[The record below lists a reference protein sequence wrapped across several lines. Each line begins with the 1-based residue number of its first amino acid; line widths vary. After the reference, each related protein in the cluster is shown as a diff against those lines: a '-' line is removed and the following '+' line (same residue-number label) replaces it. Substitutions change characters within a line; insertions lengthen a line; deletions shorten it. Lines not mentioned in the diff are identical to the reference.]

1 MSTSIQTLREGE
13 SRRLGFD
20 LVTSMA
26 QHGLR
31 RETERGVWPVLFRH
45 IFVLEDERGVHRHN
59 VYVVDAQRLPVRT
72 SQISDRSMLGT
83 LSAVAKRPVFV
94 DPEFELAGIQYGFS
108 LVVEMTPRP
117 KLQARPS
124 RPTRWRLPPPP
135 TRPTLPRVSR
145 RRPSRPRASRTPRS
159 CPHTSGS
166 SPRSAGR
173 ATRARASLP
182 DRSAPSPG

>member
-1 MSTSIQTLREGE
+1 MSTSIKRLGEGE

-117 KLQARPS
+117 KLQRVSLPQS
-124 RPTRWRLPPPP
+124 VRLPADASDGDRIALGVGASGPVAM
-135 TRPTLPRVSR
+135 TRKEIRGMIVAGAPRTRKSNLL
-145 RRPSRPRASRTPRS
+145 RS
-159 CPHTSGS
+159 IST
-166 SPRSAGR
+166 
-173 ATRARASLP
+173 
-182 DRSAPSPG
+182 